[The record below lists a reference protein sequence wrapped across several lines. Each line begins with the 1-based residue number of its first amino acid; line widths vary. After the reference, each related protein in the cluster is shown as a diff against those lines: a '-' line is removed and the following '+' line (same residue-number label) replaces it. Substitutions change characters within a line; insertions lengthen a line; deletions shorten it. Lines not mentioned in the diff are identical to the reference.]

1 MKLQLVNT
9 IVMFVVVALNGLW
22 YYIKYVLRQNGYEA
36 HWFSGH
42 LKDIA
47 NLHSLHAQEQD
58 SGKKENYKMLLIVF
72 YFGLVLFL
80 VVFIIMLKAWG
91 LKQF

>member
-1 MKLQLVNT
+1 
-9 IVMFVVVALNGLW
+9 MFVVVALNGLW
-22 YYIKYVLRQNGYEA
+22 YCIKYVLRQNGYET

-47 NLHSLHAQEQD
+47 NLHSLHDQEQD
-58 SGKKENYKMLLIVF
+58 SSRKRIYKMLLIAF
-72 YFGLVLFL
+72 YFGLLSFF

-91 LKQF
+91 LMQF